1 MAEPS
6 PSAASAPSLQALVR
20 YQQQLDA
27 LCAATLRALS
37 GQPGLHYRG
46 RKLWQGQALL
56 PSFAPHLHP
65 KAAADA
71 ALAGITVAQPAVAH
85 DAPLPDDLASFRGA
99 ADGVALRL
107 RASDRA
113 LHQQLRPALPM
124 ARRVFDL
131 LEQYRAESL
140 VQETWPGVRANMRH
154 RFEAWSQ
161 AFVRARLHESAQGIL
176 LLTVAHICR
185 SRVTGDAVPEAL
197 EDLLEAT
204 RFGLAS
210 RIGHALYALRRS
222 RHSQADYAVHALE
235 IGALVAALV
244 DTEPSR
250 SKPAERLREEGGE
263 EDAWLHIWVDFEAD
277 SEPGFASALTA
288 RDAPDGTPERYCAF
302 TTAYDRTVDVA
313 QLVRAEQ
320 LASLRTTLDAQLA
333 QAGVSPGLLAR
344 QLQARLAL
352 PEADGW
358 DSGQEAGRIDGSRLG
373 QLIASPK
380 ERRLFRIEHIAPH
393 TDCALSVLVDCS
405 GSMKAHALALATA
418 LDVLLRALERA
429 GVSTELL
436 GYTTGAWNGGRALR
450 DWRRAGK
457 PPAPGRLNELCHI
470 VFKDH
475 ASPYRSARRSLAAL
489 LKPELFREC
498 VDGEA
503 LRWASARLLAQD
515 VRRRILLVVS
525 DGSPMDGATVLAN
538 DPHYLDR
545 DLQATAAQLEAQGQ
559 IELRGIGVGL
569 DLSGFYQRST
579 VLDLGGQTTRQVLAQ
594 VVGVLGYQ

>member
-1 MAEPS
+1 MANAVQFAET
-6 PSAASAPSLQALVR
+6 APSLQALVR
-20 YQQQLDA
+20 YQQRLDA

-37 GQPGLHYRG
+37 GQSGLHYRG

-65 KAAADA
+65 HAAADA
-71 ALAGITVAQPAVAH
+71 ALAGASLA
-85 DAPLPDDLASFRGA
+85 APDGPIADDLASFRGA

-107 RASDRA
+107 RTSDRA
-113 LHQQLRPALPM
+113 LHQQLRPELAM

-140 VQETWPGVRANMRH
+140 VPEAWPGVRANMRH

-185 SRVTGDAVPEAL
+185 ARVTGDAVPEAL

-204 RFGLAS
+204 RFGLAP
-210 RIGHALYALRRS
+210 RIGHALYALRRN
-222 RHSQADYAVHALE
+222 RHNQVDYAVHALE
-235 IGALVAALV
+235 IGEVVAALV
-244 DTEPSR
+244 DTQER
-250 SKPAERLREEGGE
+250 SGKPAERLREEGGE
-263 EDAWLHIWVDFEAD
+263 EDAWLQIWVDFEAD
-277 SEPGFASALTA
+277 SEPGFASALSP
-288 RDAPDGTPERYCAF
+288 RDAPEGAHERYRAF
-302 TTAYDRTVDVA
+302 TKLYDRVVDAA

-320 LASLRTTLDAQLA
+320 LVSLRTALDAQLA

-344 QLQARLAL
+344 QLQLRLAL
-352 PEADGW
+352 PRTDGW

-373 QLIASPK
+373 QLIASPN
-380 ERRLFRIEHIAPH
+380 ERRLFRSEHISQH

-405 GSMKAHALALATA
+405 GSMNSHALALAMA

-429 GVSTELL
+429 GVQTELL

-457 PPAPGRLNELCHI
+457 PAQPGRLNELCHI

-475 ASPYRSARRSLAAL
+475 ASPYRKARRNLAAL

-515 VRRRILLVVS
+515 VRQRILLVVS
-525 DGSPMDGATVLAN
+525 DGSPMDGATALAN

-545 DLQATAAQLEAQGQ
+545 DLQATAAQIENQGQ
-559 IELRGIGVGL
+559 IALRGVGVGL
-569 DLSGFYQRST
+569 DLSAFYQRST
-579 VLDLGGQTTRQVLAQ
+579 VLDLAEQTTRQVLAQ
-594 VVGVLGYQ
+594 VVELL